1 MGTIVT
7 LNSPAAGENPML
19 VAQQLP
25 VANFGSSISNLGSY
39 PVNLCQSKDFPADST
54 LPLPAGSSANWEQGQ
69 PCWGYAPTVGGS
81 AVTVPVW
88 VASTAASINP
98 GGTVNVN
105 VPGNPYPVGAI
116 FLSTVAT
123 DPATLLGF
131 GTWTQIAQGRMLIG
145 VGTGTD
151 INTNTLTVTEG
162 LGGDAVGEYNHTL
175 AATESGTAAHGHGV
189 SDPGHGHGVS
199 DPTHGHGVSDPGH
212 SHQPSDGSNFLTS
225 GSGGVSYAGGGV
237 IKGAVSH
244 TTSNTTGVSV
254 QTNSTGVSVQ
264 TNSTGLTVN
273 NAIAAAAANA
283 HNNVMPYFGVYIWCR
298 TA

>member
-7 LNSPAAGENPML
+7 LGSPAAGENPML
-19 VAQQLP
+19 VAKQLP
-25 VANFGSSISNLGSY
+25 VANFGGSISNLGSY
-39 PVNLCQSKDFPADST
+39 SVNLCQSKDFPADST
-54 LPLPAGSSANWEQGQ
+54 LPLPAGSSANWELGQ
-69 PCWGYAPTVGGS
+69 PCWGYAPTVGGV
-81 AVTVPVW
+81 AVTSPVW
-88 VASTAASINP
+88 VSSTAASINP

-105 VPGNPYPVGAI
+105 VPAYPYPVGAI

-162 LGGDAVGEYNHTL
+162 LGGDAVGEYKHTL

-189 SDPGHGHGVS
+189 RDPG
-199 DPTHGHGVSDPGH
+199 HGHGVSDPGH
-212 SHQPSDGSNFLTS
+212 SHGNP
-225 GSGGVSYAGGGV
+225 GGPFYCQAGGAALQTG
-237 IKGAVSH
+237 GAASLAEYNA
-244 TTSNTTGVSV
+244 TAAATTGVSV
-254 QTNSTGVSVQ
+254 QG
-264 TNSTGLTVN
+264 NSTGLTVN

>member
-7 LNSPAAGENPML
+7 LGS

-25 VANFGSSISNLGSY
+25 VATFGSSISNLGSNT
-39 PVNLCQSKDFPADST
+39 VNLCRSKDFLADST
-54 LPLPAGSSANWEQGQ
+54 LPLPAGSSVNWEQDQ
-69 PCWGYAPTVGGS
+69 ACWGCTPTVGGV
-81 AVTVPVW
+81 AVTNQVW

-98 GGTVNVN
+98 GGTVNVLAY
-105 VPGNPYPVGAI
+105 PYPVGAI

-162 LGGDAVGEYNHTL
+162 YGGDAVGEYKHTL
-175 AATESGTAAHGHGV
+175 SAAESGTAAHGHGV
-189 SDPGHGHGVS
+189 NESP
-199 DPTHGHGVSDPGH
+199 H
-212 SHQPSDGSNFLTS
+212 SHQPSDGWNFLTS
-225 GSGGVSYAGGGV
+225 GSNGVSYAGGGV
-237 IKGAVSH
+237 TKGAVS
-244 TTSNTTGVSV
+244 NTTAV
-254 QTNSTGVSVQ
+254 
-264 TNSTGLTVN
+264 STGLTVN

-283 HNNVMPYFGVYIWCR
+283 HNNVMPYFGVYVWCR